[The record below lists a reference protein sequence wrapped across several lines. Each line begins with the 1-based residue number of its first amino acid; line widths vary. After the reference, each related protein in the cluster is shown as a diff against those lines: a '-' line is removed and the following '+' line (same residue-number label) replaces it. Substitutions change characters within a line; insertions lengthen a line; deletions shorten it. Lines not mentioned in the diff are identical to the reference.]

1 MEDFCGTSYVHE
13 RTDKSFITLYFSIDM
28 IYTQE
33 LAAEVLEIVENTK
46 LSEKEAM
53 KKCLKGKIK
62 DYKIWGSVHAYVF
75 EVLKR
80 KNLIDL
86 IIQKSS
92 GINPRV
98 INPFLR
104 NLLRVAVYEIFFKN
118 VHPALATDSAV
129 RIAKKINEKAAAFV
143 NAVLRKAENVRI
155 EKELEKIR
163 KTNRRRYLSLK
174 YFHPEWFIKLA
185 EKVVDNVED
194 LLIANL
200 KQTVYVRANT
210 LRKSPEN
217 VRRYLEKNGVIVEG
231 TILPEV
237 FKVLSYEKP
246 LTTLD
251 GHDKDFVIQDL
262 ASCLVSYALSPEND
276 EVIVDLAAA
285 PGSKTSHLA
294 ALMENRGKIIAV
306 DNSKERIN
314 RMKARLKR
322 LGVKNVKVYLADGVK
337 FRAEADKVLVDAPC
351 SSTGALRNY
360 PSIKWRFSYE
370 LFRKTIL
377 LQRKMLRNAARIGE
391 IVVYSTCSITFDE
404 NEGNLLKLLDV
415 FKVEDTNLNF
425 GDIGIR
431 KYRNKIFPHADRV
444 VRLYPHIHDTAGF
457 FISKLKSK
465 I

>member
-1 MEDFCGTSYVHE
+1 
-13 RTDKSFITLYFSIDM
+13 M

-33 LAAEVLEIVENTK
+33 LAAEVLELVEKTR
-46 LSEKEAM
+46 LSEKEAI
-53 KKCLKGKIK
+53 KKCLGGKIK

-80 KNLIDL
+80 RNLIDL
-86 IIQKSS
+86 IIQKAS
-92 GINPRV
+92 GTNPRV

-104 NLLRVAVYEIFFKN
+104 NLLRVAVYEMFFKN

-129 RIAKKINEKAAAFV
+129 RIAKKIGERAAAFV

-155 EKELEKIR
+155 EEELEEIKKTSRR
-163 KTNRRRYLSLK
+163 KYLSLK
-174 YFHPEWFIKLA
+174 YFHPEWYVKIA
-185 EKVVDNVED
+185 EKVVENVED

-200 KQTVYVRANT
+200 KQTIYVRANT

-217 VRRYLEKNGVIVEG
+217 VVRYLEKNGVIVEE

-251 GHDKDFVIQDL
+251 RQDRDFVIQDL
-262 ASCLVSYALSPEND
+262 ASCLVSYALNPEAGD
-276 EVIVDLAAA
+276 VVVDLAAA
-285 PGSKTSHLA
+285 PGSKTSHIA
-294 ALMENRGKIIAV
+294 ALMENKGRIIAV
-306 DNSKERIN
+306 DNSKERIE
-314 RMKARLKR
+314 RMKARLKK
-322 LGVKNVKVYLADGVK
+322 LGVKNVRIHLADGTK

-370 LFRKTIL
+370 LFRKTII
-377 LQRKMLRNAARIGE
+377 LQRKMLRNAARIGDT
-391 IVVYSTCSITFDE
+391 VVYSTCSITFEE

-415 FKVEDTNLNF
+415 FKIEDTNLNF
-425 GDIGIR
+425 GECGIR
-431 KYRNKIFPHADRV
+431 KFGKKVFPYADKV
-444 VRLYPHIHDTAGF
+444 VRLYPHLHDTTGF

-465 I
+465 V

>member
-1 MEDFCGTSYVHE
+1 
-13 RTDKSFITLYFSIDM
+13 M

-53 KKCLKGKIK
+53 KKCLKGKIN

-86 IIQKSS
+86 IIQRSS

-98 INPFLR
+98 VNPFLR
-104 NLLRVAVYEIFFKN
+104 NLLRVAVYEMFFKN

-129 RIAKKINEKAAAFV
+129 RIAKKISEKAAAFV
-143 NAVLRKAENVRI
+143 NAVLRKAENVKI
-155 EKELEKIR
+155 EEELEKI
-163 KTNRRRYLSLK
+163 KKSNRRLYLSLR
-174 YFHPEWFIKLA
+174 YFHPEWYVKMA
-185 EKVVDNVED
+185 EKIVDNVED

-200 KQTVYVRANT
+200 RQTIYVRANT

-217 VRRYLEKNGVIVEG
+217 VRRSLEKNGVIVEE

-246 LTTLD
+246 LTSLE
-251 GHDKDFVIQDL
+251 GYDKDFVIQDL
-262 ASCLVSYALSPEND
+262 ASCLVSHALSPEPGD
-276 EVIVDLAAA
+276 VVVDLAAA

-306 DNSKERIN
+306 DNSRDRIN
-314 RMKARLKR
+314 RMKVRLKK
-322 LGVKNVKVYLADGVK
+322 LGVDNVKIYLADGVK

-377 LQRKMLRNAARIGE
+377 LQRKMLRNAAKIGE
-391 IVVYSTCSITFDE
+391 TVVYSTCSITFEE
-404 NEGNLLKLLDV
+404 NEGNLLKLLDI
-415 FKVEDTNLNF
+415 FKVDDTGLNF
-425 GDIGIR
+425 GNIGIG
-431 KYRNKIFPHADRV
+431 KFGSKTFPYADKV